1 MLHIATAIY
10 GVSSAIYGA
19 STAVLGASTTIFRA
33 VPPGAKDPLFD
44 LPTWLEWIPDERWLL
59 VPLVLVGSYLLARA
73 VHWWSRYRLDGRGE
87 EAPTFRQA
95 VFSEIHSPLA
105 ISIGLTGIYVSLDL
119 LGIVE
124 SRYVAPGLVLTVLTL
139 VWARAAIRI
148 GGHWINHVNESGA
161 KYEFAPMF
169 KNLWTIGVVI
179 GSATL
184 LVSIWDLEL
193 TPFLASAGLLG
204 IILGFAAQD
213 AIGNL
218 IGGVALYFDNTYKI
232 GDVILLED
240 GMRGTVTDIGIRSTT
255 VLTTDNVLV
264 TVPNSVLNSTQV
276 VNETAPDRFVRIRVP
291 LTAAYG
297 TDYRQV
303 ERIALDVCDD
313 APLIRESPRPRVL
326 FDRFGDSALVFE
338 LRAYI
343 SHPLTEK
350 RAVDQVNRRVYDAFA
365 EAGITIPFPQRELS
379 FLDESGDREFADEFE
394 VASAGGSRPL
404 TDLPQD
410 GSEGVDG
417 AVDAPDELDNSPE

>member
-1 MLHIATAIY
+1 MSQIATVVFAVATAGY
-10 GVSSAIYGA
+10 G
-19 STAVLGASTTIFRA
+19 A

-73 VHWWSRYRLDGRGE
+73 VHWWSRRHLESASEDARS
-87 EAPTFRQA
+87 FRQA

-105 ISIGLTGIYVSLDL
+105 ISIGLMGIYLSLDL

-148 GGHWINHVNESGA
+148 GGHWITYLNKSGA
-161 KYEFAPMF
+161 EYEFAPMF
-169 KNLWTIGVVI
+169 KNLWTIGVVVAA
-179 GSATL
+179 ATL
-184 LVSIWDLEL
+184 LVSIWNLEL

-240 GMRGTVTDIGIRSTT
+240 DMRGTVTDIGIRSTT

-276 VNETAPDRFVRIRVP
+276 VNETAPERPVRIRVP
-291 LTAAYG
+291 LSAAYG
-297 TDYRQV
+297 TDYREV
-303 ERIALDVCDD
+303 ERIVLDVCED

-350 RAVDQVNRRVYDAFA
+350 RAVDQVNRRVYDGFA

-379 FLDESGDREFADEFE
+379 FLEESDDREFVDEFD
-394 VASAGGSRPL
+394 VPSADGSRTL
-404 TDLPQD
+404 TDLPHD
-410 GSEGVDG
+410 GSDEVDD
-417 AVDAPDELDNSPE
+417 AVDVPDELDNSPE

>member
-1 MLHIATAIY
+1 MSHIATAVFAVTTAIFAVTTAVY
-10 GVSSAIYGA
+10 GVATS
-19 STAVLGASTTIFRA
+19 IFRA
-33 VPPGAKDPLFD
+33 VLPGTRDPLFD
-44 LPTWLEWIPDERWLL
+44 LPSWLEWIPDERWLL

-87 EAPTFRQA
+87 ETPTFSQA
-95 VFSEIHSPLA
+95 VFAEIHSPLA
-105 ISIGLTGIYVSLDL
+105 ISIGLMGIYLSLDL

-148 GGHWINHVNESGA
+148 GGHWISHVNQSGA
-161 KYEFAPMF
+161 EYEFAPMF

-179 GSATL
+179 GTATL
-184 LVSIWDLEL
+184 LVSIWNLEL

-276 VNETAPDRFVRIRVP
+276 VNETAPERLVRIRVP

-297 TDYRQV
+297 TEYREV
-303 ERIALDVCDD
+303 EQIVLDVCED

-350 RAVDQVNRRVYDAFA
+350 RAVDQVNRRVYDAFT

-379 FLDESGDREFADEFE
+379 FLEGADDREFPDEFD
-394 VASAGGSRPL
+394 VASADGSRTL
-404 TDLPQD
+404 TDRPHD
-410 GSEGVDG
+410 GSDGVDD
-417 AVDAPDELDNSPE
+417 AVDVPDELDNSPE